1 MSSTPVRFCREQTTL
16 SRTIGS
22 EVICAVVDREGFECL
37 SETATA
43 AWRLLEIPLTGPDL
57 MRLLADL
64 YGVAA
69 EAIAS
74 DVAALLDE
82 LCRRGLIRQIEG
94 QG

>member
-1 MSSTPVRFCREQTTL
+1 
-16 SRTIGS
+16 
-22 EVICAVVDREGFECL
+22 
-37 SETATA
+37 
-43 AWRLLEIPLTGPDL
+43 